1 MNETVKGNDMNT
13 NTKYDA
19 ASSACLNMCRRIK
32 SQIAKSKD
40 AVLAQ
45 FRGLVAEHERL
56 LLLALGEAEALAWQ
70 TRFPQLVF
78 PDLAEEK
85 ARNIVHWVA
94 TQRHLGSGTQVSA
107 VMS

>member
-1 MNETVKGNDMNT
+1 MNA

-19 ASSACLNMCRRIK
+19 VSSACLSMCRKIK
-32 SQIAKSKD
+32 SQIAKSKV
-40 AVLAQ
+40 AVLTQ
-45 FRGLVAEHERL
+45 FRGLVAEHERV

-85 ARNIVHWVA
+85 ARSVVRWVA
-94 TQRHLGSGTQVSA
+94 AQHRVGSSTQAGA

>member
-1 MNETVKGNDMNT
+1 MNT

-19 ASSACLNMCRRIK
+19 ASSACLSMCRKIRT
-32 SQIAKSKD
+32 QIAKSKD
-40 AVLAQ
+40 AVLTQ

-70 TRFPQLVF
+70 TRCPQLVF

-85 ARNIVHWVA
+85 ARNVVHWVA
-94 TQRHLGSGTQVSA
+94 TQRLVGSGIQAGA